1 MFWAHLET
9 DVGEQLRVL
18 RPDGTI
24 GGKAI
29 LSFIVGIENYC
40 MMITASVNTSQ
51 EESHPDMQMM
61 LQWFAKLELHTHQPI
76 CSLTQLLQQAYYSG
90 DWSYNENEYNW
101 FLHQQPEF
109 GKALSEEKFKETIR
123 QVNQKWVDAGML
135 FANINKLIRALL
147 EADLQNTWWYAS
159 KHSET
164 DFQALAYTLS
174 LAIQRGAEQV
184 RIKII

>member
-1 MFWAHLET
+1 MYDDYCLCEYITRGVAPRYAD
-9 DVGEQLRVL
+9 DVALVCEARAAYTRANLLVD
-18 RPDGTI
+18 P
-24 GGKAI
+24 
-29 LSFIVGIENYC
+29 
-40 MMITASVNTSQ
+40 ASATG
-51 EESHPDMQMM
+51 
-61 LQWFAKLELHTHQPI
+61 F
-76 CSLTQLLQQAYYSG
+76 YSG
-90 DWSYNENEYNW
+90 GWNYNENEYNW